1 MDSEV
6 TKLFERLDRWVE
18 AGALRALDLA
28 LARFIRDQGPEN
40 DPAVL
45 LAVALTSERN
55 GHGHVCLDLQGA
67 LEHPDRLL
75 TRWSE
80 ETASGAG
87 SELMEALS
95 GLSLAGWVGR
105 LARSVAV
112 TDRRDDEPPSPLPEP
127 SLSRGR
133 GASLESAD
141 EAAPL
146 VLAGAAR
153 RPLLYLRRYWRYE
166 TRIREGIQARLR
178 QPVALPEAAMRDLLR
193 LLFDEETADAD
204 PWQKI
209 ACALAAR
216 SAFAII
222 TGGPGTGKTTTVVR
236 LLALL
241 QGLSMRDGGPA
252 LRIRLAAPTGKAAAR
267 LNESIA
273 GRVASLPFERLPEGE
288 RMRPEIPTEAST
300 LHRLLGPI
308 PDSRHFRH
316 HAGNPLPAD
325 ILVVDEASMVDV
337 EMMAALLDALRPD
350 ARLILLGD
358 KDQLASVEAGAV
370 LGDLCQRARAAHYT
384 PETGDWLYRTTGARI
399 DADYLDPNGRSLDQ
413 AIAMLRHSYRF
424 KAEGGIGALA
434 ELVNEGT
441 VDGQGE
447 IDRVAAMQ
455 ALFDRKP
462 RKRDHRLGRIQR
474 IQLSGEQDPALDA
487 LVLGGYRGYLERM
500 RDEHPGDLAEPAALD
515 AWARA
520 VIEAQ
525 AGFQLLTPLRQGPW
539 GVEGL
544 NRRILEVLS
553 RGANAP
559 LGAVGERQWFPG
571 RPVLV
576 TRNDPA
582 LRLMNGDIGIALE
595 VPGRRVDGQPKPLLR
610 VAFPAGDGSGGIR
623 WILPSRLQ
631 AVETVFAMTVHKSQ
645 GSEFTH
651 TALILPDTPNPVL
664 TRELVY
670 TGITRSREVFT
681 LLFSREDVVRE
692 ALERRVERVSGLAG
706 ALV

>member
-6 TKLFERLDRWVE
+6 TKLFERLNRWVE

-67 LEHPDRLL
+67 LAHPDRLL

-95 GLSLAGWVGR
+95 GLSLADWVGR
-105 LARSVAV
+105 LARSPAVSDRRGDLAAV
-112 TDRRDDEPPSPLPEP
+112 TLHRE
-127 SLSRGR
+127 
-133 GASLESAD
+133 ASTGD
-141 EAAPL
+141 AAPL
-146 VLAGAAR
+146 VLGGTSE

-166 TRIREGIQARLR
+166 TRIREGIQVRLR

-193 LLFDEETADAD
+193 LLFDEETAGAD

-241 QGLSMRDGGPA
+241 QGLSMGQGGPA

-370 LGDLCQRARAAHYT
+370 LGDLCQRARAAHYSA
-384 PETGDWLYRTTGARI
+384 ETGDWLRRVTGARI
-399 DADYLDPNGRSLDQ
+399 DADYLDPHGRPLDQ

-434 ELVNEGT
+434 ELVNEG
-441 VDGQGE
+441 VLDGQGE
-447 IDRVAAMQ
+447 MDRFGAMLK
-455 ALFDRKP
+455 LFERKTRKADRSLGVI
-462 RKRDHRLGRIQR
+462 RK
-474 IQLSGEQDPALDA
+474 IQLRGERDPALDR
-487 LVLGGYRGYLERM
+487 LVLEGYSGYLERM
-500 RDEHPGDLAEPAALD
+500 RDDYPGDLAEPAALD

-520 VIEAQ
+520 VIQAQ
-525 AGFQLLTPLRQGPW
+525 GGFQLLTPLRRGAW

-553 RGANAP
+553 RGPSAP
-559 LGAVGERQWFPG
+559 LGAVGERHWFPG

-576 TRNDPA
+576 TRNDQA
-582 LRLMNGDIGIALE
+582 LKLMNGDIGITLALP
-595 VPGRRVDGQPKPLLR
+595 VRRADGCVERLLR
-610 VAFPAGDGSGGIR
+610 VAFPAGDGADSIR
-623 WILPSRLQ
+623 WILPSRLP

-651 TALILPDTPNPVL
+651 TALILPDARNPVL
-664 TRELVY
+664 TRELIY
-670 TGITRSREVFT
+670 TGITRSKEVFS
-681 LLFSREDVVRE
+681 LLFSREEVVRE
-692 ALERRVERVSGLAG
+692 ALDQRVERISGLSIG
-706 ALV
+706 SI